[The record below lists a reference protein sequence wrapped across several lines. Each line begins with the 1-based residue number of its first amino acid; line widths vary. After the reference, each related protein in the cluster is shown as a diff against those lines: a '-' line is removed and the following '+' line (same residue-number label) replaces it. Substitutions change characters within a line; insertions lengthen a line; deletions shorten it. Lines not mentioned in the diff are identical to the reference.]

1 MSCTQKKITK
11 SIQEE
16 PNVMYPEEGN
26 QIYSR
31 TRTWKLFLFGHNKER
46 PEIMY
51 LCRLH
56 CKQNGYGKLCI
67 YVDSIVNRMDMANYV
82 FMSTPL

>member
-1 MSCTQKKITK
+1 
-11 SIQEE
+11 
-16 PNVMYPEEGN
+16 
-26 QIYSR
+26 
-31 TRTWKLFLFGHNKER
+31 
-46 PEIMY
+46 MY

-82 FMSTPL
+82 FMSTPLKQNGYGKLCIYVHSIVNRMDMANYEFMSTPL

>member
-1 MSCTQKKITK
+1 
-11 SIQEE
+11 
-16 PNVMYPEEGN
+16 MYPEEDN

-31 TRTWKLFLFGHNKER
+31 RTAPGNSSYSDITKKGR
-46 PEIMY
+46 
-51 LCRLH
+51 
-56 CKQNGYGKLCI
+56 KLCI